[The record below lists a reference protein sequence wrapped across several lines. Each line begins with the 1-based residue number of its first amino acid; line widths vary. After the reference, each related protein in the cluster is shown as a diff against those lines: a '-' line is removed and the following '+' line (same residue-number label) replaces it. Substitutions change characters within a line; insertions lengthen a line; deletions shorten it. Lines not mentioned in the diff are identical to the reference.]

1 MELVGAVASGEE
13 AVQSFTQHWP
23 DVTLMDLDIPSAA
36 GITAIRQILK
46 IDPAA
51 YILGLFTYEGDESYV
66 HAQRAGAWSCITKD
80 RLNQDLASLVRDCA
94 RRVG

>member
-1 MELVGAVASGEE
+1 MWRRLSMPNPVYPIANGPALGTGLAQFNS
-13 AVQSFTQHWP
+13 SYSN
-23 DVTLMDLDIPSAA
+23 PSALDA
-36 GITAIRQILK
+36 GCMHSR
-46 IDPAA
+46 PVP
-51 YILGLFTYEGDESYV
+51 YEGDESYV